1 MNITARLSPAPDYL
15 GIGFS
20 GLFPDRRV
28 RAAVSLA
35 GLGAALGAMA
45 SQLPPSAPDAALAAV
60 AVGGLAWLVLTALDG
75 GRWVAAGVVVLSAA
89 GGVVTAT
96 APNGIVFTGIAAG
109 NAAVAFDALTAL
121 TLAASGV
128 AAFTLTEL
136 TGSVS
141 YGHLQLLI
149 LVTLAGLVAGAA
161 RHEIIQRARHGA
173 QMATAQQGAELA
185 RQQAALADE
194 RNRLARELHDVLAHT
209 LGALSIQLTA
219 LDTLARTGAGP
230 EELLTQIERG
240 HQLVG
245 EGVDEARHAVRALR
259 EDSTPLA
266 QQLAQL
272 CGLHDADLA
281 VTGTPG
287 LMRAEVSLALYRLT
301 QEALTN
307 AAKHAPGAAVSVTL
321 EFGPREVAISVLNTS
336 SQAAARGRPRGADS
350 RLRGAGGGYGLPGMR
365 ERVRQAGGQ
374 FTAGPA
380 GDGGWQVTARIPYDG
395 GPDA

>member
-1 MNITARLSPAPDYL
+1 MNITARLSPAPDYP

-20 GLFPDRRV
+20 GLFPDRRIRV
-28 RAAVSLA
+28 VVSLA
-35 GLGAALGAMA
+35 GLGASLGVVV
-45 SQLPPSAPDAALAAV
+45 SQLPPSAPVAALTAA

-75 GRWVAAGVVVLSAA
+75 GPVVAAGVVVLSAA
-89 GGVVTAT
+89 GGVVCAT
-96 APNGIVFTGIAAG
+96 TPNGMIFTGIAAG
-109 NAAVAFDALTAL
+109 NAAVAFDTLTAL

-128 AAFTLTEL
+128 AAYALTEL
-136 TGSVS
+136 AGSVS

-149 LVTLAGLVAGAA
+149 LVTLAGMVAGAA

-173 QMATAQQGAELA
+173 QIATARQGAELA

-219 LDTLARTGAGP
+219 LDTLARTGADSGQ
-230 EELLTQIERG
+230 LLAQIERG

-259 EDSTPLA
+259 ADSTPLA

-287 LMRAEVSLALYRLT
+287 RIRAEVSLALYRLT

-307 AAKHAPGAAVSVTL
+307 AAKHAAGAAVSVTL
-321 EFGPREVAISVLNTS
+321 EFGPREVAVSVLNASPGTT
-336 SQAAARGRPRGADS
+336 ARG

-365 ERVRQAGGQ
+365 ERVQQAGGQ
-374 FTAGPA
+374 FAAGPA